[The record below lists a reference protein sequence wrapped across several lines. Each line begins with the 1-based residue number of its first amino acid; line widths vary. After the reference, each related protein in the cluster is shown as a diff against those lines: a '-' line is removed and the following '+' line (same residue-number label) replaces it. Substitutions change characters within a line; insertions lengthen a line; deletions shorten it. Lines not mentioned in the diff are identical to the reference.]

1 MPFVPV
7 PEVAEATMV
16 YTGPNANRMVNVYH
30 FWRPTLGWDPD
41 SLGDLAEALLTWE
54 NESGKTQRSNQITCI
69 GVECR
74 DISVKDSF
82 VVSVAAIPP
91 IAGSLQT
98 PVLPANVTF
107 AVSLRTPFAGRSFR
121 GRTYWIGLSE
131 GAVTG
136 DFVNSN
142 TAQNVLN
149 VVRKLI
155 DEVPQPLNAQ
165 LVVVSRYSNGQ
176 PRAMGIATPVTSAV
190 LVDNRVDTQRRR
202 LVGVGE

>member
-16 YTGPNANRMVNVYH
+16 YTGPNNNRMVNVYH
-30 FWRPTLGWDPD
+30 YWRPTLGWDPD
-41 SLGDLAEALLTWE
+41 SLGDLAEALLAWE
-54 NESGKTQRSNQITCI
+54 ETSAKGRRSNQITCI

-91 IAGSLQT
+91 IQGSVNS

-121 GRTYWIGLSE
+121 GRTYWIGLPE
-131 GAVTG
+131 GSVNG
-136 DFVNSN
+136 DFVGPS
-142 TAQNVLN
+142 TAQNILTT
-149 VVRKLI
+149 VRALI
-155 DEVPQPLNAQ
+155 EEVPQPLNAQ
-165 LVVVSRYSNGQ
+165 LVVVSRYSNGA
-176 PRAMGIATPVTSAV
+176 PRAVGIATPVTSAV

>member
-16 YTGPNANRMVNVYH
+16 YTGPNQNRMVNVYH
-30 FWRPTLGWDPD
+30 FWRPNLGWDPD
-41 SLGDLAEALLTWE
+41 GLGDLAEALLTWE
-54 NESGKTQRSNQITCI
+54 QNTAKGQRSNQITCI

-74 DISVKDSF
+74 DISVQDSF

-91 IAGSLQT
+91 IAGTLTT
-98 PVLPANVTF
+98 PVLPANVTL

-131 GAVTG
+131 GAVQG
-136 DFVNSN
+136 DFVQPG
-142 TAQNVLN
+142 TAQGILAA
-149 VVRKLI
+149 VRELI
-155 DEVPQPLNAQ
+155 EDVPQPLNAQ
-165 LVVVSRYSNGQ
+165 LAVVSRYHNGQ
-176 PRAMGIATPVTSAV
+176 PRAVGIATPVTSAV
-190 LVDNRVDTQRRR
+190 LVDTRVDTQRRR